1 VVANITYGDG
11 IPGEAELRL
20 CGDVSGAK
28 RTVELGISQ
37 WYNALGFAHA
47 GARSIA
53 VDPDPERI
61 AEMRRR
67 AEAEEVTVQ
76 CLTAGLAD
84 LGDITSGTCEAVV
97 AAHTLGA
104 IDDLSRV
111 LRQVHRVLRPSMP
124 FVIAMDHPFAA
135 VTPDRH
141 YGVGERSI
149 AEWFTALGRANFRV
163 DQLIEAGVGLRGPA
177 PTTLI
182 LRARKEGS

>member
-1 VVANITYGDG
+1 VVANLTYGDG

-20 CGDVSGAK
+20 CGDVSGA
-28 RTVELGISQ
+28 RRAVELGISD

-47 GARSIA
+47 GARAIA
-53 VDPDPERI
+53 VDPNPERV
-61 AEMRRR
+61 AELRRR

-76 CLTAGLAD
+76 CHTAGLAD

-97 AAHTLGA
+97 AVHTLAGV
-104 IDDLSRV
+104 DDLSRV
-111 LRQVHRVLRPSMP
+111 LRQVHRILKPSMP
-124 FVIAMDHPFAA
+124 FVISMPHPYAA

-141 YGVGERSI
+141 YGVGERSV
-149 AEWFTALGRANFRV
+149 AEWFTALGRSNFRV
-163 DQLIEAGVGLRGPA
+163 DHLIEAGVGLQGPA